1 MERKLSLL
9 ETPKC
14 ATVWQKVK
22 AEVNKHGPEKTVTQC
37 KNKIRNLKAAYK
49 AAKENNK
56 KNGAS
61 AEFCQYVNDFDEVLG
76 TRDVINL
83 PHIAEVGVEREE
95 VDFEEESHQQ
105 CETESKFVSDVR
117 VPASACIVLL
127 DFLERHVFD
136 RYFKCIIALYGDF
149 LWRSFLGL

>member
-1 MERKLSLL
+1 M
-9 ETPKC
+9 
-14 ATVWQKVK
+14 
-22 AEVNKHGPEKTVTQC
+22 
-37 KNKIRNLKAAYK
+37 KAACK

-95 VDFEEESHQQ
+95 VDFEEESHQH
-105 CETESKFVSDVR
+105 CETESKFISNVH
-117 VPASACIVLL
+117 VPVSACIVFL
-127 DFLERHVFD
+127 DFLERRVFG
-136 RYFKCIIALYGDF
+136 R
-149 LWRSFLGL
+149 

>member
-1 MERKLSLL
+1 MERKLFLL
-9 ETPKC
+9 ETPKY
-14 ATVWQKVK
+14 ATVWQKFK

-37 KNKIRNLKAAYK
+37 KNKIRNLKAACK

-95 VDFEEESHQQ
+95 VDFEEESHQH
-105 CETESKFVSDVR
+105 CETESKF
-117 VPASACIVLL
+117 I
-127 DFLERHVFD
+127 
-136 RYFKCIIALYGDF
+136 
-149 LWRSFLGL
+149 